1 MACSL
6 WNRGLIIHDCWPRL
20 ALVPSR
26 SVVEFWR
33 ATSMLI
39 LYLGL
44 FGGIASADT
53 LGRHE
58 LPLHAVA
65 HGHNIQP
72 RADQLQAL
80 GYSDLTAQEA
90 GEVDRLY
97 RELMKKGVVP
107 GGAAL

>member
-1 MACSL
+1 
-6 WNRGLIIHDCWPRL
+6 
-20 ALVPSR
+20 
-26 SVVEFWR
+26 
-33 ATSMLI
+33 
-39 LYLGL
+39 L

-53 LGRHE
+53 LARHE

-72 RADQLQAL
+72 RADQLKAL
-80 GYSDLTAQEA
+80 GYFDLTAQET

-97 RELMKKGVVP
+97 REPMKKGVVP